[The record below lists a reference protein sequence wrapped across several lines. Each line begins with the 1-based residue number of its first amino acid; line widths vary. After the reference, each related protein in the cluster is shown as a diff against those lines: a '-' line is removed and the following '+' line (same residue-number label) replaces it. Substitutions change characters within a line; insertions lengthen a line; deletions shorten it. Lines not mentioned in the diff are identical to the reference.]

1 MRASDT
7 YSPILRRALFL
18 PVAAF
23 SITTVAGGFWDSAAT
38 GHTVHLPLVL
48 RNVQ

>member
-1 MRASDT
+1 
-7 YSPILRRALFL
+7 
-18 PVAAF
+18 
-23 SITTVAGGFWDSAAT
+23 VAGGFWDSAAT